1 MNSNKTKKGTND
13 VYFWCI
19 DDVFFMVFIFWV
31 GASCIENKNHSDDIK
46 VAGRHFDKMT
56 KQAISNARKKGFK
69 V

>member
-1 MNSNKTKKGTND
+1 
-13 VYFWCI
+13 
-19 DDVFFMVFIFWV
+19 MVFVFWV

>member
-1 MNSNKTKKGTND
+1 M
-13 VYFWCI
+13 
-19 DDVFFMVFIFWV
+19 FIF
-31 GASCIENKNHSDDIK
+31 GALMMCFLWYLFFGLVLHVLKIKNHSDDIK